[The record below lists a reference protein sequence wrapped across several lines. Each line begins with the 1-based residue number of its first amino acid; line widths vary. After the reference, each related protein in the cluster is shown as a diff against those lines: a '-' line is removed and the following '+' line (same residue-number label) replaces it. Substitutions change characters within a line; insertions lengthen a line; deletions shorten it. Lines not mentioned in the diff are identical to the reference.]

1 MSSNPIYPSKTK
13 HKDDTIKDSK
23 SHWENIYKTKAS
35 TQVSWY
41 QEHLQTPLR
50 LIERTGVEKTAQI
63 IDVGGGAST
72 LVDDLLESGFK
83 HITVLDISTA
93 AINAAR
99 KRLGSRAEEVT
110 WIEADITKVALP
122 HHYYDLWHDRA
133 VFHFLTSAEERQRYV
148 ETVKQSLKPRGH
160 VIIST
165 FAPDGPPKCSG
176 LDVVRYSPKSLHDEF
191 GNEFELIESASEAH
205 LTPSGTKQKFIYCYL
220 RKH

>member
-1 MSSNPIYPSKTK
+1 MSSNPFYTSKTK
-13 HKDDTIKDSK
+13 QKSDTTLDSK

-41 QEHLQTPLR
+41 QLHLQMSLQ
-50 LIERTGVEKTAQI
+50 LIERTGVEKTARI
-63 IDVGGGAST
+63 IDIGGGAST
-72 LVDDLLESGFK
+72 FVDDLLERGFE
-83 HITVLDISTA
+83 HITVLDISSA
-93 AINAAR
+93 AIDAAR
-99 KRLGSRAEEVT
+99 KRLGSRADKVT

-122 HHYYDLWHDRA
+122 YHHYDLWHDRA
-133 VFHFLTSAEERQRYV
+133 VFHFLTSAGDCQKYIEV
-148 ETVKQSLKPRGH
+148 VKHSLKPRGH

-165 FAPDGPPKCSG
+165 FALEGPPKCSG
-176 LDVVRYSPKSLHDEF
+176 LDVVRYSPQSLHDEF

>member
-1 MSSNPIYPSKTK
+1 MSSNPFYTSKTK
-13 HKDDTIKDSK
+13 QKSDTTLDSK

-41 QEHLQTPLR
+41 QEHLRTPLR

-63 IDVGGGAST
+63 IDVGSGAST

-83 HITVLDISTA
+83 HITVLDMSSA
-93 AINAAR
+93 AIDAAR
-99 KRLGSRAEEVT
+99 ARLGSRAEEVT
-110 WIEADITKVALP
+110 WIEADITKVAPP

-133 VFHFLTSAEERQRYV
+133 VFHFLISPQDRQRYV
-148 ETVKQSLKPRGH
+148 DAVKHSLKPKGH

-165 FAPDGPPKCSG
+165 FAHDGPPKCSG
-176 LDVVRYSPKSLHDEF
+176 LEVLRYSPKSLQDEF
-191 GNEFELIESASEAH
+191 GNEFELIESVSEVH
-205 LTPSGTKQKFIYCYL
+205 STPSGTKQKFVYCYL

>member
-1 MSSNPIYPSKTK
+1 MSSNPIFSSKTK
-13 HKDDTIKDSK
+13 QKSDKILVSK

-50 LIERTGVEKTAQI
+50 LIERAGVEKTAQI

-83 HITVLDISTA
+83 HITVLDISSS
-93 AINAAR
+93 AIDAAR
-99 KRLGSRAEEVT
+99 KRLGSRADEVT

-133 VFHFLTSAEERQRYV
+133 VFHFLTSAEERQKYL
-148 ETVKQSLKPRGH
+148 EAVKQSLKPRGH

-165 FAPDGPPKCSG
+165 FALEGPPKCSG
-176 LDVVRYSPKSLHDEF
+176 LDVVRYSPQNLHEEF
-191 GNEFELIESASEAH
+191 GNEFELIESASEVH
-205 LTPSGTKQKFIYCYL
+205 LTPFGTKQKFIYCYL